1 MFTSRYICP
10 GLSPE
15 DRENSECRNDKN
27 FQENLDVFVE
37 QKHLN
42 NRGVSTQQTEL
53 GSRPNISV
61 EDRLFRMGDE
71 SKDFSKDMLQS
82 SNTRSRFFR
91 FKAYPLVKN
100 YIS

>member
-1 MFTSRYICP
+1 M
-10 GLSPE
+10 
-15 DRENSECRNDKN
+15 
-27 FQENLDVFVE
+27 DVFVE
-37 QKHLN
+37 QKYLN
-42 NRGVSTQQTEL
+42 NGGISAQQTEL

-61 EDRLFRMGDE
+61 KDRFVRMGDE
-71 SKDFSKDMLQS
+71 SKDFSKDMPQS